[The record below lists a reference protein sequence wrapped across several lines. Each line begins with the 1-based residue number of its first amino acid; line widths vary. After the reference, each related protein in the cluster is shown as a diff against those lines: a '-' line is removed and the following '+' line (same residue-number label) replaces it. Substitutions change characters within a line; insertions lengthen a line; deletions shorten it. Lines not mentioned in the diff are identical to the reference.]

1 MARLMTAA
9 RLGVVVLLAVAILG
23 AIGTF
28 SFRDVSAA
36 GRAGAAKV
44 PTLFQGNGHGG
55 GNGNGHGGGN
65 GNGNGHGNGNGG
77 VTTDQTGE
85 QDGDTDQGNGHAKKN
100 KKAKKDKAKDQAE
113 DSADDANDDEGE
125 DAGSGK
131 KNPQSGNVDCNDVEG
146 MIEYLKNRNMNGA
159 LHANPN
165 GADNAA
171 AGALN
176 KCMNHGPENGDDSAE
191 SDVNEDGTPVAED
204 ATPEADDATPVA
216 ESGTPIAED
225 EVEDG
230 GSDKPVSVKVDIDE
244 DGNGT
249 IEYDLDG
256 DGETDLT
263 MIVEDGKVVEYVDAG
278 DAADATPEATPDTAT
293 E

>member
-44 PTLFQGNGHGG
+44 PTLFKDNGHGG

-113 DSADDANDDEGE
+113 DSADDANDDQG
-125 DAGSGK
+125 DNAGSGK
-131 KNPQSGNVDCNDVEG
+131 NPKSGNVDCNDVEG

-159 LHANPN
+159 LHANEN

-225 EVEDG
+225 DVEDG

-244 DGNGT
+244 NGNGT

-263 MIVEDGKVVEYVDAG
+263 MIVEDGKVVEYVEAG
-278 DAADATPEATPDTAT
+278 DAADATPEATTDTAT